1 MSYAIHKAFSENG
14 PLENETIFKN
24 NFGNNLVNAI
34 NSKYENN
41 HLNSTQ
47 LNEFTNNMDYIQKLV
62 SF

>member
-1 MSYAIHKAFSENG
+1 MSYRIREAFSEKG

-24 NFGNNLVNAI
+24 NFGKNLVNAI

-47 LNEFTNNMDYIQKLV
+47 LNQFTNSMDNIQKLV